1 MENLKKNMYLI
12 GQIIKKYRNNLKLS
26 QEDLA
31 FKANLDRTYISKLEQ
46 GKMNTTIKSLTK
58 IANALEISIF
68 ILMKDAEKLE
78 KSK

>member
-1 MENLKKNMYLI
+1 MEELKKNLYLI
-12 GQIIKKYRNNLKLS
+12 GQTIKIYRRNLNLS

-58 IANALEISIF
+58 IANALETNIF
-68 ILMKDAEKLE
+68 ILIKEAKKLE
-78 KSK
+78 NSK

>member
-1 MENLKKNMYLI
+1 MYLI

>member
-1 MENLKKNMYLI
+1 MEELKKNLYLI
-12 GQIIKKYRNNLKLS
+12 GQTIKIYRRNLNLL

-58 IANALEISIF
+58 IANALETNIF
-68 ILMKDAEKLE
+68 ILIKEAKKLE
-78 KSK
+78 NSK